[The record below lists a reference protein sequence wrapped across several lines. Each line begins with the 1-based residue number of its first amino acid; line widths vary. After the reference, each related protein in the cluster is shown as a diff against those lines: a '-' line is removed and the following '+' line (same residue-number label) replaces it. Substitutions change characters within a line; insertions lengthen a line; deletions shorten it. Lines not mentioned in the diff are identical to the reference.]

1 MTGEMPVRPDLLAP
15 NGYLH
20 AASVVGLADTVSG
33 YGTRANLPEGA
44 RGFTTI
50 ELKSNFLGT
59 ALEGVL
65 DCEATMQHGGR
76 TTQVWDAACS
86 GPREREDDR
95 ALPLH
100 ADDPLP
106 ARMNAS
112 DRAALAPN
120 DPVYFRHA
128 RTIGLVAIV
137 AYVLTVVAANWA
149 IDEFGTV
156 SVGFGLTAPAGVYFA
171 GLAFT
176 LRDITHD
183 TLGRWYVLGGIA
195 AGSVISLVQSDNAT
209 IPGGVTSIAR
219 RAARRPSCCRRR
231 STFSSTRR
239 CGSGT
244 GSVRSSR
251 RTSLG

>member
-1 MTGEMPVRPDLLAP
+1 
-15 NGYLH
+15 
-20 AASVVGLADTVSG
+20 
-33 YGTRANLPEGA
+33 
-44 RGFTTI
+44 
-50 ELKSNFLGT
+50 
-59 ALEGVL
+59 
-65 DCEATMQHGGR
+65 
-76 TTQVWDAACS
+76 
-86 GPREREDDR
+86 
-95 ALPLH
+95 
-100 ADDPLP
+100 
-106 ARMNAS
+106 MNAS
-112 DRAALAPN
+112 NRAALAPN

-209 IPGGVTSIAR
+209 IPGGVTSIAVARAAAFLLSETFDFLVYTPLRERHWIGAVVASNVVGLIADSVLFLWLAFGSMEFLGGQIVGKGWMTVAAVIVLVFWR
-219 RAARRPSCCRRR
+219 RA
-231 STFSSTRR
+231 TRMMR
-239 CGSGT
+239 DA
-244 GSVRSSR
+244 
-251 RTSLG
+251 